1 MCFGT
6 FILPTFIRD
15 LGMALY
21 FEGEGGEGTKES
33 IKALRI
39 QKKGIR
45 LIAGANKCESCRQ
58 NFKENRILT
67 VTLMYVLEVLCYIK
81 SIKVT

>member
-6 FILPTFIRD
+6 YISRTFIRYF
-15 LGMALY
+15 GMALY

-58 NFKENRILT
+58 KFKENRILT
-67 VTLMYVLEVLCYIK
+67 VTSIYILEVSCYIK
-81 SIKVT
+81 KI